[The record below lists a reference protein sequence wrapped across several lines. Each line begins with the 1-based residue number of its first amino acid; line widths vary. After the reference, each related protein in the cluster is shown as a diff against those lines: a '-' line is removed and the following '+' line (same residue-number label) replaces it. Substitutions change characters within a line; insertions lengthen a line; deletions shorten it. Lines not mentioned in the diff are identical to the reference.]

1 MTTISDRATGPA
13 RRKIFPLGGGEMNL
27 ALNTATTILP
37 VDDVARAHSFYTEKL
52 GLPRRGMTED
62 GSELL
67 GADGGPMLQLKPV
80 SDGKHS
86 EHTALSFEVRDIE
99 RVVQDMEARGVR
111 FQDYDLPNLRT
122 ENHICTTD
130 SEKCAWFMD
139 TEHNILCV
147 HETLGAQ
154 ADYQL

>member
-1 MTTISDRATGPA
+1 MTLKMS
-13 RRKIFPLGGGEMNL
+13 
-27 ALNTATTILP
+27 TATTILP
-37 VDDVARAHSFYTEKL
+37 VDDAARARSFYTGKL
-52 GLPRRGMTED
+52 GLPHCGMTDD

-67 GADGGPMLQLKPV
+67 GTDGGPMLQLMPV

-86 EHTALSFEVRDIE
+86 EHTALSFEVTDIE
-99 RVVQDMEARGVR
+99 RTVRDMEAMGVR

-147 HETLGAQ
+147 HERLNGQ
-154 ADYQL
+154 PDYQV

>member
-1 MTTISDRATGPA
+1 
-13 RRKIFPLGGGEMNL
+13 MNL
-27 ALNTATTILP
+27 RMNTATTVLP
-37 VDDVARAHSFYTEKL
+37 VDDAARARRFYTEKL
-52 GLPRRGMTED
+52 GLPHRGMTDD

-67 GADGGPMLQLKPV
+67 GSDGGPMLQLMPV

-86 EHTALSFEVRDIE
+86 EHTALGFEVTDIE
-99 RVVQDMEARGVR
+99 RTVRDMEARGVA
-111 FQDYDLPNLRT
+111 FQDYDLPNLKT

-147 HETLGAQ
+147 HEKLGVQ
-154 ADYQL
+154 AEYEL